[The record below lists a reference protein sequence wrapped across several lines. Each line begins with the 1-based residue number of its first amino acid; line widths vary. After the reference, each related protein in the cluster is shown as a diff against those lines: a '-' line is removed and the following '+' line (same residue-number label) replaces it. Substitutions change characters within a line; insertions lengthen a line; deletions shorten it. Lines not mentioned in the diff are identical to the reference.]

1 MGDSLPLQHGCGRR
15 QKQILGHNRDVV
27 ARFVQS
33 LSDNCEVLCPPG
45 TSDLPRVFFCALN
58 ARTGLNVI
66 RKKAG
71 HWLRFQSVETI
82 ASARKGETSNPL
94 VEPYPA
100 NT

>member
-45 TSDLPRVFFCALN
+45 TSDLPRVFFLRAKRADRFECHTKKSRALATVPVGRN
-58 ARTGLNVI
+58 HCQRPSGGNF
-66 RKKAG
+66 K
-71 HWLRFQSVETI
+71 
-82 ASARKGETSNPL
+82 SAR
-94 VEPYPA
+94 
-100 NT
+100 